1 MIKKEYN
8 IQYNNNKD
16 IKNFIKYI
24 LKDNNIK
31 QVDMMEKLSIN
42 KSAWDSIL
50 YKKNITLDDLKKIC
64 DVLDYEIEINIKKK

>member
-1 MIKKEYN
+1 MVKKEYN

-64 DVLDYEIEINIKKK
+64 DVLGYQIEINIKKK